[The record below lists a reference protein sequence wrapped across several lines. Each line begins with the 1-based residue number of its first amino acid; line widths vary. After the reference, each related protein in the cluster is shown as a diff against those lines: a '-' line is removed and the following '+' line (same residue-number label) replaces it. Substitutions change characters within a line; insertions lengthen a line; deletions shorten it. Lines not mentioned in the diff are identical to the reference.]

1 MCWRLQP
8 CFPCR
13 WTASV
18 PPPPVTADGSSTY
31 LKWRSFRSMA
41 KVLALAVPS
50 SARLPPQGAPGGSGR
65 LGTPRAEVRPLG
77 AQPPPRLLERAASEG
92 RASRRISPLLTM

>member
-65 LGTPRAEVRPLG
+65 LETTRARGRAPGRPATALG
-77 AQPPPRLLERAASEG
+77 ARASRLERRRFPRLL
-92 RASRRISPLLTM
+92 TM